1 MKAAILK
8 KYGGPESLIYHTS
21 TKKPELSN
29 SEQLLIRVTAVA
41 LSTLDA
47 QVRNGDWEKIQDSNF
62 VVEDEGNGKATAG
75 VGLKDQPYVLGYEFS
90 GVVEAVGSAVT
101 RFEARDEV
109 CGLCSIVKR
118 NGACAEYIV
127 VDENVITKKP
137 QLVLEDDA
145 ALAIGPGVFSITA
158 LHYNLKVSRN
168 SSILICDGA
177 TPEGFVLIQYAA
189 ALGLRIFVTAC
200 SQEHV
205 SFLEDFGNTVARVID
220 ELQEDLADIIMEE
233 TDGIG
238 VDYIVETK
246 ALHATAD
253 RNVISNMK
261 AEAKSND
268 EELKAEAER
277 NPFGNPFKTKP
288 TEYANKEGSAD
299 MPVSQTSSTSSS
311 PSSLD
316 PIQRKRSLLKSLA
329 AHGSWVT
336 RSKNMQLDPDETEI
350 MSLKNA
356 SLSFIFIQ
364 TWLLSPN
371 KQGKFLHVLDA
382 VMRSVAE
389 GKLRPLPCTS
399 FNLSQIREAHRFI
412 ENEHDRIGRVLIKI

>member
-8 KYGGPESLIYHTS
+8 KYGGPESLIYYTN

-47 QVRNGDWEKIQDSNF
+47 EVRSGDWEKIQDNNF
-62 VVEDEGNGKATAG
+62 DEGVGESSEGA
-75 VGLKDQPYVLGYEFS
+75 GLKDQPYILGYEFS

-101 RFEARDEV
+101 RFQAREEV

-127 VDENVITKKP
+127 IDENFVTKKP
-137 QLVLEDDA
+137 QLVLDDDA
-145 ALAIGPGVFSITA
+145 ALAIGPGVFSVTA
-158 LHYNLKVSRN
+158 LHYNLKVNRN

-220 ELQEDLADIIMEE
+220 ELQEDLADIVMEE

-246 ALHATAD
+246 ALRATSD
-253 RNVISNMK
+253 SPSNMNSGGK
-261 AEAKSND
+261 GIE
-268 EELKAEAER
+268 EELKPEADTNAFR
-277 NPFGNPFKTKP
+277 NPFKVKS
-288 TEYANKEGSAD
+288 TEYANKGSNT
-299 MPVSQTSSTSSS
+299 SLQTSSTISS

-336 RSKNMQLDPDETEI
+336 RSKTMQLDPDETEI
-350 MSLKNA
+350 MALKNA
-356 SLSFIFIQ
+356 SLSFIFPQ
-364 TWLLSPN
+364 AWLLSPS

-399 FNLSQIREAHRFI
+399 FNLSQIREAHRFL